1 MNFIKKCCISDFA
14 LDSVSMAIHLEEA
27 FPGGSTIDCNTGIQS
42 GKGKKRNSYD
52 MIMKLEA
59 VTFSE
64 LNGKR
69 AAARKFGVEVKRIR
83 EWCSKKAELTYK
95 ASTADG
101 QKRKR
106 LDGAGRKPL
115 SEKLENVILGWFY
128 EKKERKEHISI
139 KAIGKQ
145 AELAWQSFNKPND
158 AKGSDP
164 FVFKASS
171 GWVTSFM
178 KRHGLSLK

>member
-1 MNFIKKCCISDFA
+1 
-14 LDSVSMAIHLEEA
+14 MAIHLDEA
-27 FPGGSTIDCNTGIQS
+27 YSTGSTMMVNCDSRTQS

-52 MIMKLEA
+52 MITKLEA
-59 VTFSE
+59 VAYSE
-64 LNGKR
+64 LKGKR
-69 AAARKFGVEVKRIR
+69 SAARKFGVEVKRIR
-83 EWCSKKAELTYK
+83 EWCSQKAELTCK

-115 SEKLENVILGWFY
+115 SEELENVILDWFY
-128 EKKERKEHISI
+128 EMKKGNECISI
-139 KAIGKQ
+139 KTIGKK
-145 AELAWQSFNKPND
+145 AESVWQTFERPVAIEGNGTLD
-158 AKGSDP
+158 
-164 FVFKASS
+164 FKASS